1 MLHDQQTINE
11 SIENHDIQTLVE
23 ILPSNIKDH
32 LVSLEQLPNLLE
44 VVIDLGRVP
53 QVRFST
59 TTNSLGDREI
69 TFEDITH
76 ITQRIGDFGG
86 DNRAGIERTLHR
98 ISAIRNR
105 SNKII
110 GLTLRV
116 GRAVFG
122 TIKIIEDLILTG
134 KSALLLGRPGIGKTT
149 MLREVARV
157 LADTAHKRVVI
168 VDTSNEIAGDGD
180 IPHPSIGNARR
191 MQVSTPLNQH
201 SVMIEAVE
209 NHMPEVIIIDEI
221 GTELETNAART
232 IAERGVQ
239 LVATAH
245 GNTLQNLIRNPT
257 LSDLIGGI
265 HTVTLGDDEARRRRS
280 QKTVLE
286 RRSPPT
292 FEVLI
297 EIQGRNLVAV
307 HQDVASTVDKLLRGS
322 TFKPDIRSVDE
333 SGAVKINAVSKQS
346 IINDNSNDPDI
357 QLTKVT
363 DNIDS
368 GDVKNYVRTIRIM
381 PYGINKGRLQK
392 AIVASSLKID
402 LVNDIRNADL
412 LLTTKNYYRKRTKAL
427 REAEDKGRPVYVVR
441 RNTLQQIEQF
451 IKAISRP
458 NELNRST
465 PEIANALEEAE
476 KAVAGIKDGG
486 KEIELNAQGAYI
498 RHLQHAIADR
508 YGISSTSTG
517 RDPKRKVVIYK

>member
-1 MLHDQQTINE
+1 MDLSHNQQETYDSVEIYDVE
-11 SIENHDIQTLVE
+11 TLIE
-23 ILPSNIKDH
+23 ILPGNIKDP
-32 LVSLEQLPNLLE
+32 LLSIKELPNLLE
-44 VVIDLGRVP
+44 VVIDIGRVP
-53 QVRFST
+53 QARFT
-59 TTNSLGDREI
+59 TGTSSLGNREV
-69 TFEDITH
+69 TLEDINH
-76 ITQRIGDFGG
+76 ITQRIGDFGE

-157 LADTAHKRVVI
+157 LADTAYKRVVI

-180 IPHPSIGNARR
+180 IPHHSIGNARR

-221 GTELETNAART
+221 GTELEANAART

-245 GNTLQNLIRNPT
+245 GNTLENLIRNPT

-265 HTVTLGDDEARRRRS
+265 HTVTLGDDEARRRRT

-307 HQDVASTVDKLLRGS
+307 HEDVASTVDKILRGS
-322 TFKPDIRSVDE
+322 SFNPEIRSKDKSGSILVNNASTKPLLEDALPNDKYIDIKE
-333 SGAVKINAVSKQS
+333 SYE
-346 IINDNSNDPDI
+346 PEP
-357 QLTKVT
+357 
-363 DNIDS
+363 NI
-368 GDVKNYVRTIRIM
+368 KTIKIM
-381 PYGINKGRLQK
+381 PYGINKGRLQR
-392 AIVASSLKID
+392 AILASNLKID
-402 LVNDIRNADL
+402 VVNDIKSADL
-412 LLTTKNYYRKRTKAL
+412 LLTTKNYYRRRTKAL
-427 REAEDKGRPVYVVR
+427 REAENQRRPVYVVR
-441 RNTLQQIEQF
+441 RNTSQQIEQF
-451 IKAISRP
+451 IKAISRQG
-458 NELNRST
+458 ELSDST
-465 PEIANALEEAE
+465 PSITNALEEANQAASE
-476 KAVAGIKDGG
+476 VKDGE
-486 KEIELNAQGAYI
+486 KEIELTPQGAYI
-498 RHLQHAIADR
+498 RHLQHAIADK

>member
-1 MLHDQQTINE
+1 MDLSHNQQKSDD
-11 SIENHDIQTLVE
+11 SIKDHDIETLTE
-23 ILPSNIKDH
+23 ILPSNIKEPLLSIEELTH
-32 LVSLEQLPNLLE
+32 LLE

-53 QVRFST
+53 QARFT
-59 TTNSLGDREI
+59 TGTNSLGSREV
-69 TFEDITH
+69 TVEDINY
-76 ITQRIGDFGG
+76 ITQRIGDFGE

-134 KSALLLGRPGIGKTT
+134 KSTLLLGRPGIGKTT

-191 MQVSTPLNQH
+191 MQVSTPLEQH

-209 NHMPEVIIIDEI
+209 NHMPEVIVIDEI
-221 GTELETNAART
+221 GTELEANAART

-245 GNTLQNLIRNPT
+245 GNTLENLIRNPT

-265 HTVTLGDDEARRRRS
+265 HTVTLGDDEARRRRT

-292 FEVLI
+292 FDVLI

-307 HQDVASTVDKLLRGS
+307 HENVASTVDEILRDS
-322 TFKPDIRSVDE
+322 LFKPEIRSIDE
-333 SGAVKINAVSKQS
+333 SGNILLNNESNKAISEKIKFS
-346 IINDNSNDPDI
+346 DNSVN
-357 QLTKVT
+357 T
-363 DNIDS
+363 DEIFESELNI
-368 GDVKNYVRTIRIM
+368 RTTRIM
-381 PYGINKGRLQK
+381 PYGVNKGRLQK
-392 AIVASSLKID
+392 AIIDSNLKIE
-402 LVNDIRNADL
+402 LVNDIKNADL

-427 REAEDKGRPVYVVR
+427 REAENQGRPVYVVR
-441 RNTLQQIEQF
+441 RNTSQQIEQF
-451 IKAISRP
+451 IKAISRQ
-458 NELNRST
+458 NDFNRDT
-465 PEIANALEEAE
+465 PAISNALQEAE
-476 KAVAGIKDGG
+476 KAVSEVKEGK
-486 KEIELNAQGAYI
+486 KEIELTPQGAYI

-517 RDPKRKVVIYK
+517 RDPKRKVIIYK